1 MRFIRKVYTILATQ
15 LSITAAFILFVQ
27 LYRNTFVDFMIANVG
42 ITIFACVG
50 SIITS
55 IMIIC
60 CFGRSHPT
68 NYVLLFIFTI
78 CETYMVG
85 GITAGYEPKI
95 VMMAGAATAAATI
108 ALTVYAMRTKK
119 DIEVFMALA
128 FVVYLAILPIM
139 IICIFIRIEFLYTL
153 YLCLGI
159 VLYSLY
165 LIIDTMYI
173 CKGASFSGRECNY
186 DDHIIGALM
195 LYIDII
201 MLFIYILRLLGKK

>member
-1 MRFIRKVYTILATQ
+1 M
-15 LSITAAFILFVQ
+15 
-27 LYRNTFVDFMIANVG
+27 
-42 ITIFACVG
+42 FAIV
-50 SIITS
+50 
-55 IMIIC
+55 C

-68 NYVLLFIFTI
+68 NYILLAIFTV
-78 CETYMVG
+78 CETYLVG
-85 GITAGYEPKI
+85 ATTAEYDQKT

-128 FVVYLAILPIM
+128 FVVYLAMLPIM
-139 IICIFIRIEFLYTL
+139 IICLFIRVEIMYTL

-165 LIIDTMYI
+165 LIIDTMMI
-173 CKGASFSGRECNY
+173 CKGNSFSGRDCGY
-186 DDHIIGALM
+186 DDHVIGALM